1 MKKILFLLVVIFYSP
16 LSFSQETEMHSG
28 IKVIKNATEYAFNLK
43 DSVKSARFF
52 YSFIKESLNKKE
64 RSRATMRNL
73 NRQPFYVEF
82 DRYGMLRKQILFS
95 GKLDFADAPV
105 DSSKADV
112 YEFDNNKD
120 RASKYN
126 FKLKKEQVYPVY
138 IEDKVDINYTRIWG
152 GGDNYIFPH
161 IYVYEYDTT
170 GKIIEELSYAS
181 SEFSLDEQY
190 LHIKKNY
197 EYDIKNR
204 LSKQTLF
211 AGQYGREIG
220 NFTKMSTTIGLCDD
234 AHLSYKYDDKD
245 RVIET
250 SLNCGTTVVQK
261 DEYIHHPEKN
271 YVATIK
277 RFIID
282 PSMAGYYKQN
292 TVLHYNE
299 HGDMIEINHINNP
312 RESWDKQPE
321 YTTTWDGGPL
331 TMKYDYDYDRH
342 NNWIK
347 CRMCLEENKDE
358 PTIIAERVIEYY
370 GEQEGIKK

>member
-1 MKKILFLLVVIFYSP
+1 MKKTLFLLAFIFYST
-16 LSFSQETEMHSG
+16 LLFSQETKMHSG
-28 IKVIKNATEYAFNLK
+28 VKVIKNATEYAFNLK
-43 DSVKSARFF
+43 DSVRSARFF
-52 YSFIKESLNKKE
+52 YSYIKESLNKNE
-64 RSRATMRNL
+64 RGRAIMRNF
-73 NRQPFYVEF
+73 NRQPFYAEF
-82 DRYGMLRKQILFS
+82 DKDGALKRKNLFS
-95 GKLDFADAPV
+95 GKEDFADAPI
-105 DSSKADV
+105 DSSKSNV
-112 YEFDNNKD
+112 YEVDEEDKILK
-120 RASKYN
+120 RN
-126 FKLKKEQVYPVY
+126 FKLKNIQVYPIY
-138 IEDKVDINYTRIWG
+138 INEKININFIIKG
-152 GGDNYIFPH
+152 GGFDKFIFKYIY
-161 IYVYEYDTT
+161 IYKYNLDGNILE
-170 GKIIEELSYAS
+170 
-181 SEFSLDEQY
+181 EFSYTISGDKSEEITDKDLRTK
-190 LHIKKNY
+190 IVY

-204 LSKQTLF
+204 LSKQKLF

-261 DEYIHHPEKN
+261 DEYIYHPDKN

-292 TVLHYNE
+292 TLLHYNE

-331 TMKYDYDYDRH
+331 TMKYDYDYDSH

-347 CRMCLEENKDE
+347 CRMYLQENKEE
-358 PTIIAERVIEYY
+358 PTIIAERVIEYFD
-370 GEQEGIKK
+370 KKN